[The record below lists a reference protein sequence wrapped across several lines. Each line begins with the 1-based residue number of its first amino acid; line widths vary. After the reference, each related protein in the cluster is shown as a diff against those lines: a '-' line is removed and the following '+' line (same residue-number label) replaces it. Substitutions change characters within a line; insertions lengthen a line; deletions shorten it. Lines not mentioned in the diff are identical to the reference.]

1 MPDPKKIEPEIM
13 PPDTPREYSAIAA
26 RQATVRAFGEL
37 LVTVYAPQ
45 PALLTSRG
53 REMSGTKPPEGVLPE
68 RDPGPMFKAD
78 NKERWGAGRRVIE
91 EAPPLGLQSHGTVI
105 ANS

>member
-45 PALLTSRG
+45 LALLTSRG
-53 REMSGTKPPEGVLPE
+53 RK
-68 RDPGPMFKAD
+68 
-78 NKERWGAGRRVIE
+78 
-91 EAPPLGLQSHGTVI
+91 
-105 ANS
+105 

>member
-45 PALLTSRG
+45 LALLTSRG

-78 NKERWGAGRRVIE
+78 NKERGGGWARG
-91 EAPPLGLQSHGTVI
+91 
-105 ANS
+105 